1 MFNNQL
7 ISLDGKVIR
16 PDPNI
21 KLDTDLIRKFNLRVA
36 HVSPKSAGSY
46 KCQIST
52 LTAQDLEYD
61 LDVLLPPTIE
71 RSPSPDVITLN
82 QGETLKVQC
91 LAKGNPQ
98 PQLTW
103 GKRGEKAEHTIID
116 ETKSELI
123 LEDVDRSH
131 ADLYSCTANND
142 IGNPVT
148 SEFKVVV
155 KCNY

>member
-21 KLDTDLIRKFNLRVA
+21 RIETDLIRKFNLHIS
-36 HVSPKSAGSY
+36 HVSTQNAGKY

-61 LDVLLPPTIE
+61 LDVLIAPTIE
-71 RSPSPDVITLN
+71 RSPSQDVITLN

-91 LAKGNPQ
+91 LTKGNPQ
-98 PQLTW
+98 PRLTW
-103 GKRGEKAEHTIID
+103 SKRGVKAQHTTID
-116 ETKSELI
+116 ENKSELI
-123 LEDVDRSH
+123 LENVDQTY
-131 ADLYSCTANND
+131 ADFYSCTANND

-148 SEFKVVV
+148 SEFQVVV
-155 KCNY
+155 KCN